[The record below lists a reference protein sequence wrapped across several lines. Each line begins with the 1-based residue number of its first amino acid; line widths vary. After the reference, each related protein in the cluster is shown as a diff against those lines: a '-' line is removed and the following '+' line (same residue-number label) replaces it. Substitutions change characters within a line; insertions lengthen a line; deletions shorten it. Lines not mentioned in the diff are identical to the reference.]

1 MVTVSLRGVTKK
13 FSDVIA
19 VNDATFDIED
29 GELFTLLGPSGCGKT
44 TLLRSIAGFYVP
56 DEGSIFFDKMEVTN
70 VPPNLRETG
79 MVFQNYALWPHMS
92 IFDNIGYGLKIRKM
106 GKSAIREKVNEILDL
121 VQLQGMADRYPY
133 QLSGGQQQRVAL
145 ARALVIEPKVLLLDE
160 PLSNLDAKLRI
171 EMRNEI
177 SRIQKRL
184 DITTIY
190 VTHDQEEAL
199 AISDRLAVIDKGIV
213 QQIGSPHEIY
223 SLPSN
228 LFVADFIGECNIIK
242 GTITSIDGAIS
253 LKTDGG
259 VVINGVAEKGMAGH
273 YTVGDEAYVAIRP
286 ENIELAPKTPESNRI
301 VGNVKYSQYFGKV
314 TRLFIDALGVRIKV
328 DADPL
333 SVEGVENKEIE
344 LYVEPHAALV
354 LPTT

>member
-44 TLLRSIAGFYVP
+44 TLLRSIAGFYIP
-56 DEGSIFFDKMEVTN
+56 DEGSIFFDDMDVTN

-106 GKSAIREKVNEILDL
+106 EKSAIEEKVNEILDL
-121 VQLQGMADRYPY
+121 VQLQGMAERYPY

-199 AISDRLAVIDKGIV
+199 AISDRLAVIDKGVV

-253 LKTDGG
+253 LKTDDG
-259 VVINGVAEKGMAGH
+259 VVINGVAEEGKAGH

-286 ENIELAPKTPESNRI
+286 ENIELAPASPESNKI
-301 VGNVKYSQYFGKV
+301 VGIVTYSQYFGKV
-314 TRLFIDALGVRIKV
+314 TRLFIDALGVRMKV

-333 SVEGVENKEIE
+333 SVEDVDNKEIE
-344 LYVEPHAALV
+344 LYVEPQAALV
-354 LPTT
+354 LPTM